1 MFDAQKAS
9 DAQDKYCDSI
19 NAPHFA
25 PNRNVGFKCYRCNQ
39 NIFAEKGHP
48 AAAHLPRGKV
58 RLDYTIDK
66 PGYTVEYASEHLITG
81 CPYCC
86 ASYCD

>member
-9 DAQDKYCDSI
+9 DAQEKYCDSI
-19 NAPHFA
+19 GAPHFA
-25 PNRNVGFKCYRCNQ
+25 PNDNVRYMCYRCNQ

-48 AAAHLPRGKV
+48 AAEHLPRGKV
-58 RLDYTIDK
+58 RLNYEEYK

-81 CPYCC
+81 CPFCC

>member
-9 DAQDKYCDSI
+9 DAQEKYCDTI
-19 NAPHFA
+19 NAPHFT
-25 PNRNVGFKCYRCNQ
+25 PNGNVGFKCYRCKQ

-48 AAAHLPRGKV
+48 AGRHLPRGRV
-58 RLDYTIDK
+58 QLYYSIEK

-81 CPYCC
+81 CPFCC